1 MGEKKVT
8 KIAGIGP
15 VYGGRLEEKGID
27 KAYVM
32 LGYLLLL
39 KKDKE
44 MFVEWIQRACG
55 ACTRYSKECYNC
67 LIEWC
72 NHFLY

>member
-8 KIAGIGP
+8 KIAGIGR
-15 VYGGRLEEKGID
+15 VYGERLKEKGID

-32 LGYLLLL
+32 LGFFLYL

-44 MFVEWIQRACG
+44 MFVEWIQEACG
-55 ACTRYSKECYNC
+55 ACTKYSKECYNC
-67 LIEWC
+67 LNEWC
-72 NHFLY
+72 LNFL